1 MDKIKQLVDE
11 WEFERSLINKQT
23 ENKTDVNAF
32 DTLRKNLHRLEQDIQ
47 QTLDS
52 IDQAEVH
59 INSKLKSQTL
69 KEKRKVHGNA
79 YFPWEASAD
88 ELLTKLF
95 LEGKAIGE
103 LSEIFERGKGAIRSR
118 LRKLGLID

>member
-1 MDKIKQLVDE
+1 
-11 WEFERSLINKQT
+11 
-23 ENKTDVNAF
+23 
-32 DTLRKNLHRLEQDIQ
+32 
-47 QTLDS
+47 
-52 IDQAEVH
+52 
-59 INSKLKSQTL
+59 LKSQTL

>member
-47 QTLDS
+47 QTLES

-59 INSKLKSQTL
+59 INSKI
-69 KEKRKVHGNA
+69 EVPNIKRKKKSSRKCI
-79 YFPWEASAD
+79 FPLGSKRRRAIN
-88 ELLTKLF
+88 KII

-103 LSEIFERGKGAIRSR
+103 LSEILKEGKVP
-118 LRKLGLID
+118 LDPD